1 MIENKI
7 LLILFLFFFSSFV
20 NIFLLRIF
28 YRRFFFIEIGIFILV
43 FFFYFININYF
54 TYQFL
59 YFFILYITLY
69 AVYAFT
75 IIMPFDGSPSL
86 KIIEIIYDNRKI
98 KKKALLKK
106 FLINSF
112 IKNRLK
118 KLIKSNYVGFV
129 NDKIFIKKKIFLIKF
144 FINIQNLQNFK
155 KSLNG

>member
-155 KSLNG
+155 KGLNG